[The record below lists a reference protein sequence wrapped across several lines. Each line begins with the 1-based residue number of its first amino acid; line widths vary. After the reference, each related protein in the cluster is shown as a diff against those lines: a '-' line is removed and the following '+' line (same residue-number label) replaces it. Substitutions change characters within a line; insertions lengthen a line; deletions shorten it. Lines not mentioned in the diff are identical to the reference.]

1 VTLIDR
7 ILEADAAWRQQVN
20 AVDSLNA
27 EYNKASKEIGEKMK
41 AGDKAGAEPL
51 KAAQLARGQGIEEAK
66 KVLQELDETR
76 DRLLKSVGNFVHDS
90 VPIHDNED
98 FNKIERTFWG
108 GRPEQEHKQFSHVDL
123 IAMADIADLER
134 GATVAGGRGYFLK
147 GAGVQLNLALI
158 NYGIS
163 FLVGRKYTP
172 LQTPFFMEKEAMAAC
187 AQLSQFDEE
196 LYKVSGEGGEKYLI
210 ATSEQP
216 IAAYHLNQWVDP
228 PTLPFRYAG
237 FSSCFRKE
245 AGSHGRDTLGI
256 FRVHQFEKIE
266 QFCVTSPEDN
276 ASWQMFEEMIGHS
289 EAFYQ
294 SLGIPYRIVNIV
306 SGALNDAASKKYD
319 LEAWFPGSKA
329 FRELV
334 SCSNCLDYQ
343 ARRLET
349 RFGTTGKVKGGPQ
362 TQQGG
367 KKYVHMLNSTLT
379 ATERTI
385 CCIIENYQTPEGIV
399 VPEPLRPYMGGLAFI
414 PFVKEAPILKDAKG
428 KVADKKPASADM

>member
-1 VTLIDR
+1 LQFVANNQLKMLDIDMLRPDKGGDPEKFREIQRRRFKDVTLIDR

-163 FLVGRKYTP
+163 FLVGRKCVNKVLRVILSCASSSAESCNRYTP

-196 LYKVSGEGGEKYLI
+196 LYKVSGEGGEKY
-210 ATSEQP
+210 
-216 IAAYHLNQWVDP
+216 
-228 PTLPFRYAG
+228 
-237 FSSCFRKE
+237 
-245 AGSHGRDTLGI
+245 
-256 FRVHQFEKIE
+256 
-266 QFCVTSPEDN
+266 SPE
-276 ASWQMFEEMIGHS
+276 
-289 EAFYQ
+289 AFPFHPQ
-294 SLGIPYRIVNIV
+294 SVLIPPNL
-306 SGALNDAASKKYD
+306 S
-319 LEAWFPGSKA
+319 
-329 FRELV
+329 
-334 SCSNCLDYQ
+334 
-343 ARRLET
+343 
-349 RFGTTGKVKGGPQ
+349 
-362 TQQGG
+362 
-367 KKYVHMLNSTLT
+367 
-379 ATERTI
+379 
-385 CCIIENYQTPEGIV
+385 
-399 VPEPLRPYMGGLAFI
+399 
-414 PFVKEAPILKDAKG
+414 
-428 KVADKKPASADM
+428 